1 MLREV
6 CSPSDKT
13 RRKSIRMQSRLFLYW
28 SSMLL
33 IVLSIFL
40 VILSLTGAFS
50 SLDKE
55 MRQILAA
62 RQRNVVAELSEQFDR
77 ITAQGI
83 AVSEQSSTF
92 ISNYLFTDPIA
103 SLNDDPERIEELE
116 SHLYGYLNTALQ
128 SAPCSGGYLV
138 LDATTN
144 SQVPGKQF
152 SRAGLYIRL
161 TNLSSKGTANQDMQS
176 H

>member
-1 MLREV
+1 
-6 CSPSDKT
+6 
-13 RRKSIRMQSRLFLYW
+13 
-28 SSMLL
+28 MLL

-50 SLDKE
+50 SLGKE

-83 AVSEQSSTF
+83 AVSEQSSSF
-92 ISNYLFTDPIA
+92 ISNYLYTDPID

-116 SHLYGYLNTALQ
+116 SHLY
-128 SAPCSGGYLV
+128 
-138 LDATTN
+138 
-144 SQVPGKQF
+144 
-152 SRAGLYIRL
+152 
-161 TNLSSKGTANQDMQS
+161 
-176 H
+176 